1 MRFLKGDEMIY
12 VLMMIVC
19 GMVIGGCV
27 LTIKNKIAIG
37 MMIYALAIVLSL
49 YCQAWFA

>member
-1 MRFLKGDEMIY
+1 MNF

-19 GMVIGGCV
+19 GMVIGGFV

-37 MMIYALAIVLSL
+37 MIMYTLAIVLSL
-49 YCQAWFA
+49 YCLVWLT